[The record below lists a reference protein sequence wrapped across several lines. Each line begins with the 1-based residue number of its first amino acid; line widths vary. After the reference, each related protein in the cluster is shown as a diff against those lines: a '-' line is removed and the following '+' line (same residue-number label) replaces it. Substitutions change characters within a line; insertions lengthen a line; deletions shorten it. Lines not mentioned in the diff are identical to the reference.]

1 MRRDASQIPQT
12 TPLNNNNKCQ
22 QQGKVIRPCLL
33 CQPQQ
38 NKTTDVATKFLR
50 TQSNVT
56 LCVFFQKHSGT
67 KFERANVLHIFNA
80 RRGAALARVD
90 RCRSEQA
97 DASAL

>member
-12 TPLNNNNKCQ
+12 TPLNNNKARASEC
-22 QQGKVIRPCLL
+22 VL

-38 NKTTDVATKFLR
+38 NKTTDAATKFLR

-56 LCVFFQKHSGT
+56 LCVFFQKRSGT
-67 KFERANVLHIFNA
+67 KSERATVLHIFNA

-90 RCRSEQA
+90 RCRREQA